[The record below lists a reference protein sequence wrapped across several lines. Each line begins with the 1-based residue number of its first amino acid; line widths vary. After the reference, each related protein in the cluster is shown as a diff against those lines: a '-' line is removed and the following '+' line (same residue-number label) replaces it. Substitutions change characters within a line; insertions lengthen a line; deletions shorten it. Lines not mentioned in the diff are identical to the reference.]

1 MKLKSLVAGPVQAA
15 PGMAREEL
23 GAEAIPVN
31 SRKSP
36 PEARRLGEYEAVA
49 ASFPGDTTPAGPAP
63 PGTRA
68 RRKARGLVLRWPPA
82 GKTLVREVAELRREV
97 HLRMRKALWRSG
109 LVRVRRVPGTEVLPI
124 LLETGLEPQSG
135 QEIAARVEALASGDL
150 LLDAGTIPKP
160 GVVLPSRDPG
170 GEERPRQ
177 LLRAELERRFS
188 VEPELSRPGSHS
200 RIVSLAGPPGV
211 GAGPASC
218 LARRP
223 EIDTHLTLQATTR
236 FADLTSV
243 EVRLETFRPPRLL
256 FTRVDETSSFDP
268 AFSGMVRRAKP
279 ISLLTTGQQTPG
291 DFEGGARARVIEPV
305 LQRNSDYGAFAAGND
320 YGR

>member
-1 MKLKSLVAGPVQAA
+1 MKEDQPPRKHMKLKWFIAGPVQAA
-15 PGMAREEL
+15 PPPRGRPAREEL

-188 VEPELSRPGSHS
+188 VEPELSRPGSQP
-200 RIVSLAGPPGV
+200 RIVSLAGSPGV
-211 GAGPASC
+211 GKTATLAKPAVIRGLKC
-218 LARRP
+218 RRP
-223 EIDTHLTLQATTR
+223 
-236 FADLTSV
+236 
-243 EVRLETFRPPRLL
+243 VRMPSMDSRRAHRARPGRLFRP
-256 FTRVDETSSFDP
+256 
-268 AFSGMVRRAKP
+268 A
-279 ISLLTTGQQTPG
+279 PG
-291 DFEGGARARVIEPV
+291 DRRPPGIT
-305 LQRNSDYGAFAAGND
+305 
-320 YGR
+320 GRGQICRSN